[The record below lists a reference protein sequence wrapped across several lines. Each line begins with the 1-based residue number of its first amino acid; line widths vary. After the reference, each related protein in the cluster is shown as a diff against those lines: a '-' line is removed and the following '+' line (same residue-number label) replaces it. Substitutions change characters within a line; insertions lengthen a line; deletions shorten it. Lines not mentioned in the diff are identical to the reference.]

1 MDDIVGSLFS
11 LLLLLLLLFLVQ
23 LRHSH
28 ILTYG
33 DYTWLVNGLVG
44 YEVLLLLL
52 LTVLMSLELANTKMR
67 TYLRSV
73 STGDYSKHFSQ
84 VTLHVL
90 RHILILY

>member
-1 MDDIVGSLFS
+1 MDDIMGSLFS

-23 LRHSH
+23 LRHGH

-52 LTVLMSLELANTKMR
+52 LTVLMSLELANA
-67 TYLRSV
+67 
-73 STGDYSKHFSQ
+73 
-84 VTLHVL
+84 
-90 RHILILY
+90 

>member
-23 LRHSH
+23 LRHGH

-52 LTVLMSLELANTKMR
+52 
-67 TYLRSV
+67 YP
-73 STGDYSKHFSQ
+73 
-84 VTLHVL
+84 
-90 RHILILY
+90 